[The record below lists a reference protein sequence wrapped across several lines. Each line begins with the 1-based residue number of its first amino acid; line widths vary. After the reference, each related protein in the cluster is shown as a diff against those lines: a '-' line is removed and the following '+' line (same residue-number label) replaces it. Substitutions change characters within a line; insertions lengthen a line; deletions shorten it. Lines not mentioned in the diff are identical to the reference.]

1 MWNYSNVSDFSRLL
15 FLDNVLLIMP
25 TLTRWHSG
33 AQKLASANL
42 FFFHVS
48 VVHSKVHFSF
58 LSFFYLTKHKYLCC
72 VWTGWSRK
80 RSQSSS
86 LCNLVAG
93 FSLSSTPVITKGTE
107 KTRQT
112 FFGDGSVDGGR
123 MRFSFLFFFF
133 VLTNKSTPI
142 FAVMLGSLTRRCCSF
157 VGIVGWGGGGV
168 RTVVALALWRVRWK
182 RKTWL

>member
-1 MWNYSNVSDFSRLL
+1 MWNYSNVSDFFRLL

-42 FFFHVS
+42 FFHVS

-107 KTRQT
+107 KNPTNLFWRWLRRWWADA
-112 FFGDGSVDGGR
+112 FF
-123 MRFSFLFFFF
+123 FSFLFF

-157 VGIVGWGGGGV
+157 VGIVGWGGGGYGPWSH
-168 RTVVALALWRVRWK
+168 LHFDE
-182 RKTWL
+182 